1 VLQPNVIQSAFINAE
16 SASGMGAEFSLT
28 AMPIDGL
35 TLSASYSW
43 NDLTFDDD
51 VVNRTSAGVPF
62 VQFAKGDR
70 LNFSPEYTASGA
82 ADYTFNF
89 GDSGYQGRLSAS
101 ISRIAK
107 QISARSNATTLFY
120 ADDVSLVRASVGI
133 ESGTHWSAALFGDNL
148 TNEEGISRDQFSPRW
163 NTYLRPR
170 TIGVQFEYRY

>member
-1 VLQPNVIQSAFINAE
+1 
-16 SASGMGAEFSLT
+16 
-28 AMPIDGL
+28 
-35 TLSASYSW
+35 
-43 NDLTFDDD
+43 
-51 VVNRTSAGVPF
+51 
-62 VQFAKGDR
+62 
-70 LNFSPEYTASGA
+70 
-82 ADYTFNF
+82 
-89 GDSGYQGRLSAS
+89 LSAS

-120 ADDVSLVRASVGI
+120 VDDVSLVRASVGI